1 MLKLIIAFATITAV
15 NAVTINTTSYK
26 YTNCTNPYGTFSVFE
41 APSVGPGMGCLQ
53 IASGASGYAKEK
65 MCAPK
70 VGDIYVSTQTQGCN
84 SDCSSC
90 TGPIVNTTFTAENA
104 AKKSRGECYILTH
117 PSAGTIS
124 AKVLNP
130 AAFNELCGSSP
141 SPAPSETGLKS
152 SGTRYRHQFGF
163 LTFVVITVLYSL

>member
-84 SDCSSC
+84 SDCSAC
-90 TGPIVNTTFTAENA
+90 
-104 AKKSRGECYILTH
+104 K
-117 PSAGTIS
+117 
-124 AKVLNP
+124 
-130 AAFNELCGSSP
+130 
-141 SPAPSETGLKS
+141 
-152 SGTRYRHQFGF
+152 
-163 LTFVVITVLYSL
+163 